1 LLNQCQKRL
10 YQALTSETPPPGPP
24 YTSTTNF
31 ASIRA
36 GPGHAKP
43 LSLDVEGTTGVTT
56 FRVSSK
62 DRKFVDEVHYK
73 GWSVKL
79 ADWVHL
85 SNPDD
90 PSRPIIAQVF
100 RVWVSEEP

>member
-1 LLNQCQKRL
+1 
-10 YQALTSETPPPGPP
+10 
-24 YTSTTNF
+24 
-31 ASIRA
+31 
-36 GPGHAKP
+36 
-43 LSLDVEGTTGVTT
+43 LDVEGTTGVTT

-73 GWSVKL
+73 GWAVKL

-100 RVWVSEEP
+100 RVWVSEEPWVLFLVSLWFFGNPDGIWTGQRRVSRV